1 MPSPNC
7 GMEGQLPAGL
17 YLIAGDNHF
26 MAYTI
31 YFAGEL
37 FDHKHLIGNALLASH
52 IEQMS
57 DGLYRCVL
65 PQDLE
70 QTSSRAVDIRNQ
82 DLIGVATC
90 DLALF
95 NFDGSDLDSGTVV
108 EFVYAKL
115 LDIPAVLLRTDFRG
129 GGDQDTDG
137 DAWNLM
143 ASFYPRTRNV
153 SLNAMAWY
161 QEASRESETAA
172 DASTRYCE
180 RIASAVIEAL
190 DAVRAESPH
199 LGAAPDGVEHLY
211 RWALRFPGSGLA
223 ERMAGDGSLEDA
235 INRLV
240 QHKLDKGLLG

>member
-1 MPSPNC
+1 
-7 GMEGQLPAGL
+7 ME
-17 YLIAGDNHF
+17 
-26 MAYTI
+26 YTI

-37 FDHKHLIGNALLASH
+37 FDHKHLLGNALLAAH
-52 IEQMS
+52 IERLS
-57 DGLYRCVL
+57 NGRYRCVL

-70 QTSSRAVDIRNQ
+70 QTGSRAVDIRNQ

-115 LDIPAVLLRTDFRG
+115 LDIPAVILRTDFRG

-153 SLNAMAWY
+153 TLNAMAWY
-161 QEASRESETAA
+161 QEARQQSGTAEDTGA
-172 DASTRYCE
+172 RYCD
-180 RIASAVIEAL
+180 RIAGEVIEAL
-190 DAVRAESPH
+190 DAVRAEAPQ
-199 LGAAPDGVEHLY
+199 LGAAPHSVEHLY
-211 RWALRFPGSGLA
+211 RWALRFPGNGLA
-223 ERMAGDGSLEDA
+223 ERMAGDGSMEDA
-235 INRLV
+235 VHRLV
-240 QHKLDKGLLG
+240 SDKLAKGLLGYFDGDETTETTK

>member
-1 MPSPNC
+1 M
-7 GMEGQLPAGL
+7 GTE
-17 YLIAGDNHF
+17 
-26 MAYTI
+26 YTI

-37 FDHKHLIGNALLASH
+37 FDHKHLLGNALLAEH
-52 IEQMS
+52 IERLS
-57 DGLYRCVL
+57 GRRYRCVL

-70 QTSSRAVDIRNQ
+70 QTDSRAVDIRNQ

-115 LDIPAVLLRTDFRG
+115 LDIPAVILRTDFRG
-129 GGDQDTDG
+129 GGDQDKDD

-153 SLNAMAWY
+153 TLNAMAWY
-161 QEASRESETAA
+161 QEARRGSDTAA
-172 DASTRYCE
+172 DAGARYCD
-180 RIASAVIEAL
+180 RIANAVIDAL
-190 DAVRAESPH
+190 DAVRAEAPQ

-211 RWALRFPGSGLA
+211 RWALRFPGNGIA
-223 ERMAGDGSLEDA
+223 ERIAGDGSLEEAVRSIVYD
-235 INRLV
+235 
-240 QHKLDKGLLG
+240 KLARGLLG

>member
-1 MPSPNC
+1 MS
-7 GMEGQLPAGL
+7 
-17 YLIAGDNHF
+17 

-37 FDHKHLIGNALLASH
+37 FDHKHLIGNAILASH
-52 IEQMS
+52 IEHLSEGRYQ
-57 DGLYRCVL
+57 CVL

-70 QTSSRAVDIRNQ
+70 QTGYRSVDIRNQ

-95 NFDGSDLDSGTVV
+95 NFDGPDLDSGTVV

-115 LDIPAVLLRTDFRG
+115 LDIPAVVLRTDFRG
-129 GGDQDTDG
+129 GGEQKPGG

-153 SLNAMAWY
+153 TLNAMAWY
-161 QEASRESETAA
+161 QEASKGSDTVA
-172 DASTRYCE
+172 DATARYCD
-180 RIASAVIEAL
+180 RMANVIIEAL

-223 ERMAGDGSLEDA
+223 ERIAGDGSLENA
-235 INRLV
+235 VHQLV
-240 QHKLDKGLLG
+240 SDKLDKGLLG

>member
-1 MPSPNC
+1 
-7 GMEGQLPAGL
+7 ME
-17 YLIAGDNHF
+17 
-26 MAYTI
+26 YTI

-37 FDHKHLIGNALLASH
+37 FDHKHLIGNALLAAH
-52 IEQMS
+52 IERLS
-57 DGLYRCVL
+57 NGRYRCVL

-70 QTSSRAVDIRNQ
+70 QTDSRAVDIRNQ

-115 LDIPAVLLRTDFRG
+115 LDIPAVILRTDFRG

-153 SLNAMAWY
+153 TLNAMAWY
-161 QEASRESETAA
+161 QEERRESDMAA
-172 DASTRYCE
+172 DAGARYCD
-180 RIASAVIEAL
+180 RIARAVLDAL
-190 DAVRAESPH
+190 DAVRAESPQ

-211 RWALRFPGSGLA
+211 RWALSFPGSGLA
-223 ERMAGDGSLEDA
+223 ERMAANDSLENA
-235 INRLV
+235 VHRLV
-240 QHKLDKGLLG
+240 GDKLAKGLLG

>member
-1 MPSPNC
+1 MS
-7 GMEGQLPAGL
+7 ME
-17 YLIAGDNHF
+17 
-26 MAYTI
+26 YTI

-37 FDHKHLIGNALLASH
+37 FDHKHLLGNALLAAH
-52 IEQMS
+52 IESQS
-57 DGLYRCVL
+57 NGLYRCVL

-70 QTSSRAVDIRNQ
+70 QTDSRAADIRNQ

-95 NFDGSDLDSGTVV
+95 NFDGPDLDSGTVV

-115 LDIPAVLLRTDFRG
+115 LDIPSVILRTDFRG
-129 GGDQDTDG
+129 GGDQTDG

-153 SLNAMAWY
+153 TLDAMAWY
-161 QEASRESETAA
+161 QEARQTSDTVAEAGA
-172 DASTRYCE
+172 LYCD
-180 RIASAVIEAL
+180 RIAGVVIEAL
-190 DAVRAESPH
+190 DGVRAESPQ

-223 ERMAGDGSLEDA
+223 ERMAGDGSLEEA
-235 INRLV
+235 IRQLV
-240 QHKLDKGLLG
+240 YSKLDKGLLGGG

>member
-1 MPSPNC
+1 MS
-7 GMEGQLPAGL
+7 
-17 YLIAGDNHF
+17 

-37 FDHKHLIGNALLASH
+37 FDHKHLIGNAILASH
-52 IEQMS
+52 VERLS
-57 DGLYRCVL
+57 DGLYQCVL

-70 QTSSRAVDIRNQ
+70 QTGYRSVDIRNQ

-95 NFDGSDLDSGTVV
+95 NFDGPDLDSGTVV

-115 LDIPAVLLRTDFRG
+115 LDIPAVVLRTDFRG
-129 GGDQDTDG
+129 GGEQKPGG

-153 SLNAMAWY
+153 TLNAMAWY
-161 QEASRESETAA
+161 QEAARESDTVA
-172 DASTRYCE
+172 DATARYCD
-180 RIASAVIEAL
+180 RMANVIIEAL

-223 ERMAGDGSLEDA
+223 ERISGDGTLEDA
-235 INRLV
+235 VHQLV
-240 QHKLDKGLLG
+240 SDKLDKGLLG